1 VNDQPQNETHKGG
14 ENPAQAD
21 VEEGENLLRK
31 ADRAVQMKGGFQ
43 IRGQRLGKIEQGGDA
58 GESRDADVDSPVV
71 MEQIPEQRQQNQG
84 DRQRVQEQ
92 QQRQGIADDLGQTE
106 IGDQEGKYGKYHRPG
121 AVGKSLGEHAGESV
135 RAAGDETNG
144 GFQAGAGDGDCQ
156 NETARP
162 SQVVA
167 GDLRQGDAAVFGGLK
182 QTSGLGAHEN
192 GGNVDHNHGDAGEQ
206 SGGQNILCH
215 VGIVGNAHGAD
226 DVDDHNA
233 EGQTGNGVH
242 GVIALNEAQ
251 RKRPGLITGGR
262 LHVGNGGGG
271 IDQRRHHQNGEE
283 DQKDGGDDLTDPDG
297 DLAGAQRQNQHDGE
311 EDHGEDQQRGGLGCA
326 SAQHGRDAHGEG
338 SGRASGDGE
347 AGADGQ
353 VEQAGEDVAV
363 ALADLVGQLLQAVG
377 VGVADGGYAH
387 DRNTDSRDDKADHGG
402 KDVPSGQLTEM
413 NGENQIAGAEEH
425 AEQRSGHQNLLL
437 ECKMFLHFI
446 LPPSV

>member
-1 VNDQPQNETHKGG
+1 
-14 ENPAQAD
+14 
-21 VEEGENLLRK
+21 
-31 ADRAVQMKGGFQ
+31 MKGGFQ
-43 IRGQRLGKIEQGGDA
+43 ILGQRLGKIEQGSHA
-58 GESRDADVDSPVV
+58 GEGRDADVDSPVV

-192 GGNVDHNHGDAGEQ
+192 GGNVDHDHGDAGEQ

-226 DVDDHNA
+226 DVDNHDA
-233 EGQTGNGVH
+233 EGKTRDGVH
-242 GVIALNEAQ
+242 GAVALNERGEERACFGGVRLGRGHVRDGRAGLQQ
-251 RKRPGLITGGR
+251 RRDHEHGQKQQED
-262 LHVGNGGGG
+262 G
-271 IDQRRHHQNGEE
+271 ID
-283 DQKDGGDDLTDPDG
+283 DLADPDR
-297 DLAGAQRQNQHDGE
+297 DLAGAEREEQDEREENGRENEQRKPLFGRVE
-311 EDHGEDQQRGGLGCA
+311 
-326 SAQHGRDAHGEG
+326 QHGRHAGRERD
-338 SGRASGDGE
+338 GRASGDGE
-347 AGADGQ
+347 QRADGQ
-353 VEQAGEDVAV
+353 IQKTGEENAV
-363 ALADLVGQLLQAVG
+363 ALADLAGERLQAV
-377 VGVADGGYAH
+377 
-387 DRNTDSRDDKADHGG
+387 
-402 KDVPSGQLTEM
+402 
-413 NGENQIAGAEEH
+413 
-425 AEQRSGHQNLLL
+425 
-437 ECKMFLHFI
+437 
-446 LPPSV
+446 